1 MTSEDLLAQ
10 IKASL
15 SGLIA
20 GQTQGRRPQTGPG
33 PESDRQAYLYS
44 LLGGRPCSIQTSH
57 SSRGYWTHAVCHW
70 PARLHTEGIL
80 RVLSIGGGADHYIQ
94 NDVKSIT
101 ESIVSHVE
109 YTLARNRY
117 SFNTLEAYQAQP
129 SVCGTGSSSPG
140 TTPSSTSSELTAPG
154 FPGGC

>member
-44 LLGGRPCSIQTSH
+44 LLGEPQSALQH
-57 SSRGYWTHAVCHW
+57 
-70 PARLHTEGIL
+70 P
-80 RVLSIGGGADHYIQ
+80 D
-94 NDVKSIT
+94 
-101 ESIVSHVE
+101 
-109 YTLARNRY
+109 
-117 SFNTLEAYQAQP
+117 
-129 SVCGTGSSSPG
+129 
-140 TTPSSTSSELTAPG
+140 STQQ
-154 FPGGC
+154 